1 MSKSLTRIFSFFKLN
16 WTRNLH
22 QQYVH
27 EQRDRDPCIIRWHVF
42 NSGFVNFNMKKVR
55 YHDRVKKIIDEI
67 MKILCSMHATKYHV
81 SERENTM
88 NFHLVC
94 YYLFINNHAKK
105 AFIICLYHTRMPTF
119 YAAATHPMSSKSM
132 AIFSLFIP
140 LILAATNE
148 FFTFYTDI

>member
-1 MSKSLTRIFSFFKLN
+1 
-16 WTRNLH
+16 
-22 QQYVH
+22 
-27 EQRDRDPCIIRWHVF
+27 
-42 NSGFVNFNMKKVR
+42 MKKVR
-55 YHDRVKKIIDEI
+55 YHDRVKNIIDEI

-81 SERENTM
+81 SERENPM

-119 YAAATHPMSSKSM
+119 YAAAATHPMSSKSM

-148 FFTFYTDI
+148 FFTFTRTYNDDNGSWVHGKRTFGFHCCCIFDVILLNERILIRVQLLRNR